1 MQTIFN
7 ERMDTKKLRQKILDL
22 AIHGKLVPQ
31 NPNDEPAS
39 VLLER
44 IRAEKERLIAEG
56 KIKRSKKSATSDTPH
71 YENVPFEVPEGWCW
85 TTIGE
90 VSSSILYGVS
100 ESAKE
105 TGAYKLLRITDIQD
119 NKVDWDSV
127 PYTDFNKDKA
137 LNYLLQDGDI
147 LFARTG
153 ATVGKS
159 YLVSG
164 LTKDSIYASYLI
176 RVQTSQLIF
185 PEYIKR
191 FFESGYYWE
200 QISLSSVGIGQ
211 PNVNGTTL
219 ANLNVPIP
227 PYKEQLRIVEEAN
240 RWLAIADILDENT
253 GHICKAIES
262 AKAKILDLAIHG
274 KLVPQD
280 PNDEPASELL
290 KRINPKA
297 VASCDNPHYEQ
308 IPFEI
313 PSNWLWVK
321 LGDITNYGKCSTCSV
336 DDINNESWILELEDI
351 EKDTGRVLVRHSKAE
366 REIKG
371 VRHSFY
377 AGNILYSKLRTYLNK
392 VLVAKED
399 GFCTTEIIPIECCDS
414 VHPDYICNILRS
426 KYFLDYTAQ
435 CGYGVKM
442 PRLSTTDARK
452 ALIPLPPYKEQIR
465 ISEKI
470 DVLMGSL
477 NAIVETLV

>member
-1 MQTIFN
+1 
-7 ERMDTKKLRQKILDL
+7 MDTKKLRQKILDL

-31 NPNDEPAS
+31 DPNDEPAS

-44 IRAEKERLIAEG
+44 IRAEKKRLIAEG
-56 KIKRSKKSATSDTPH
+56 KIKRSKKAATSDTSH
-71 YENVPFEVPEGWCW
+71 YENVPFEVPENWEWTNLGEITNYGNCETVDVNDIPSNGWVL
-85 TTIGE
+85 E
-90 VSSSILYGVS
+90 L
-100 ESAKE
+100 EDLEKDSAK
-105 TGAYKLLRITDIQD
+105 IIQ
-119 NKVDWDSV
+119 
-127 PYTDFNKDKA
+127 
-137 LNYLLQDGDI
+137 
-147 LFARTG
+147 R
-153 ATVGKS
+153 
-159 YLVSG
+159 
-164 LTKDSIYASYLI
+164 LTKDERDIKGVRHSFHKGDVLYSKLRTYLNKVMVAPEDGFCTTEI
-176 RVQTSQLIF
+176 IPVTCMSFIL
-185 PEYIKR
+185 PEYLNHVLRSKYFVDYTIQC
-191 FFESGYYWE
+191 GYGVKMPRLSTTDACNG
-200 QISLSSVGIGQ
+200 QIPL
-211 PNVNGTTL
+211 
-219 ANLNVPIP
+219 P
-227 PYKEQLRIVEEAN
+227 PYNEQKHIVASIE
-240 RWLAIADILDENT
+240 RWFQIIDILESDKLDLDE
-253 GHICKAIES
+253 AIQKTKS
-262 AKAKILDLAIHG
+262 KILNLAIHG

-290 KRINPKA
+290 NRINPKA

-308 IPFEI
+308 VPFEI

-321 LGDITNYGKCSTCSV
+321 LGDVTNYGKCSTCSV

-351 EKDTGRVLVRHSKAE
+351 EKDTGRILVQHTKAE

-477 NAIVETLV
+477 NAIAEMLVQ